1 MKIDFS
7 SQNLPIPNSEFERQ
21 VISFIKEWFSDSTTV
36 NVQTSGSTGTPKI
49 FQIEKDRMRHSAN
62 KTCDVLDLKKGD
74 SALICLPIEYISG
87 KMMVVRA
94 MERKLKLVVKTPSTK
109 PIADLNEEIDFCA
122 MSPLQV
128 ENSLDKIHF
137 LKNLIIGGAA
147 VSETLKIKISQKLKN
162 STTQSLIFET
172 YGMSETLSHIALKQ
186 IYPIAEEY
194 FKVLD
199 DVQISL
205 DERSC
210 LQILAPKLNSELLST
225 NDLIEIKNDKEFK
238 FLGRIDNVINSAG
251 LKIYPEQLESLIKKE
266 ITNEVVFLGIQ
277 DDLLGQKLILI
288 VEGEENSTISQQL
301 ENVVYPSKN
310 HQPKVIVWLAN
321 FPRIPNGKVNRKEL
335 QARVSDV

>member
-7 SQNLPIPNSEFERQ
+7 NQNLPIPNSEFERQ

-49 FQIEKDRMRHSAN
+49 FQIEKERMRHSAN
-62 KTCDVLDLKKGD
+62 KTCDVLGLKKGD

-109 PIADLNEEIDFCA
+109 PIADLNEQIDFCA

-128 ENSLDKIHF
+128 ENSLDKLYL
-137 LKNLIIGGAA
+137 LKNLIIGGAS
-147 VSETLKIKISQKLKN
+147 VSESLKVKIAQKLKN
-162 STTQSLIFET
+162 SKTQTRIYET

-199 DVQISL
+199 DVEISL
-205 DERSC
+205 DERGC
-210 LQILAPKLNSELLST
+210 LQIFAPKLNPDFLST
-225 NDLIEIKNDKEFK
+225 NDLIEIKNDKEFR

-251 LKIYPEQLESLIKKE
+251 LKIYPEQLESLVKKE
-266 ITNEVVFLGIQ
+266 IVNEVVFLGIQ
-277 DDLLGQKLILI
+277 NDLLGQKLLLMI
-288 VEGEENSTISQQL
+288 EGEENSIINQQL

-310 HQPKVIVWLAN
+310 HQPKEIIWLAN
-321 FPRIPNGKVNRKEL
+321 FPRIANGKVNRKEL
-335 QARVSDV
+335 LNLL

>member
-7 SQNLPIPNSEFERQ
+7 NQNLPIPNSEFENKI
-21 VISFIKEWFSDSTTV
+21 ISFIKEWFSDSTTV

-49 FQIEKDRMRHSAN
+49 FQIEKERMRHSAN

-109 PIADLNEEIDFCA
+109 PLADLNEEIDFCA

-137 LKNLIIGGAA
+137 LKNLIIGGAS
-147 VSETLKIKISQKLKN
+147 VSESLKVKIAQKLKN
-162 STTQSLIFET
+162 SKTQTRIYET

-199 DVQISL
+199 DVEISL
-205 DERSC
+205 DERGC
-210 LQILAPKLNSELLST
+210 LQIFAPKLNSELLST
-225 NDLIEIKNDKEFK
+225 NDLIEIRNNKEFI
-238 FLGRIDNVINSAG
+238 FLGRIDNVINSGG
-251 LKIYPEQLESLIKKE
+251 LKIYSEQMESLVKKE
-266 ITNEVVFLGIQ
+266 IPNEVVFLGIK
-277 DDLLGQKLILI
+277 DELLGQRLVLLI
-288 VEGEENSTISQQL
+288 EGEGSETLNKQIS
-301 ENVVYPSKN
+301 NINYPSKN
-310 HQPKVIVWLAN
+310 HAPKESIFIAA

-335 QARVSDV
+335 QARISDV